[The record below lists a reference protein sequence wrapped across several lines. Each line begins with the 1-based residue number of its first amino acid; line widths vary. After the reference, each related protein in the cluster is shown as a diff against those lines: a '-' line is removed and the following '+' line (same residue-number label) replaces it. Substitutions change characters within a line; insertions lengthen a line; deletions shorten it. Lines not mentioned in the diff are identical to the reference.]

1 MNLSHGSVRSVGLRW
16 AFVGLALAMA
26 SITNVNAQTYQ
37 GSLRGEVRDV
47 QGVIPG
53 AEIALVSEETNAE
66 RSAMTNEVGE
76 YAFTSI
82 LPGTYTIRV
91 SLPGFRTEE
100 RKNVRIGTQQSLVLD
115 FMLEVGAISELIT
128 VTGEAPLVE
137 RASATQAASLDQ
149 DALQNLPIFGRNT
162 FFAAI
167 STPGVIQTG
176 DPQFVRYQDQSG
188 SSQLSLG
195 GGPRRGNGYLIEGV
209 SITDLT
215 NRPTIA
221 PSMEAVEELKVQ
233 TKTYEADMGHAA
245 GGVFNTTAR
254 SGSNVWHGSA
264 LLVSKPGATT
274 GTLFFAQ
281 RAGLENPPQYY
292 HNWAG
297 SIGGPIVKDK
307 TFFWFSTDGYKQR
320 STRNSVLTFPNAAER
335 AGDFSQT
342 RNSAGQFVTIYD
354 PLTTRTVNGVIVRD
368 PFPGNVIPA
377 DRLNS
382 VARAML
388 GPMPLPGD
396 GKSFNGQAS
405 LDDGPQD
412 QETLKVD
419 QRWTERWTTTGMYA
433 HQHTKEPGSAF
444 FGPHGTIPGDP
455 GAGLLF
461 RTVNLLALNNIFIP
475 DANTAIAVRYGINQF
490 QDFGSN
496 FPEFDA
502 ATLGFP
508 SSLVDAMTFNTF
520 PQSAITGYGGTT
532 TLGNS
537 GPSRTTHLTQTAN
550 ASVSRLMGSHTLKIG
565 AEYRRIGA
573 DTRAYS
579 TSAGNYNFTQAYTA
593 ATPTASG
600 GDAFASFLL
609 GYPATGSIVYA
620 TPAEYLVD
628 YYAGYAQDEYRAS
641 SKLTLNYGLRYQY
654 EPGIREA
661 DNHFTVG
668 FDRDAVFPVQVPGM
682 TLKGG
687 LMYAGENGY
696 PTRQGKSLNG
706 VAPRGGFAWS
716 LSNNDVIRGGYGFF
730 WAPMQFSGVGETA
743 MGRLGY
749 TATTTYLSSTD
760 GNRTPANSLSNPF
773 PGGILQP
780 QGSAAGLA
788 TGAGGVVDFVDQ
800 NSGPGQVHQYSVD
813 YSRELPGGIAVSI
826 GYSGSRSDN
835 MPVGGTVDAT
845 VNINQID
852 PQYLSLGPALLDLV
866 PNPFFGNAA
875 FGNLAN
881 SATTTRGQLLRPF
894 PQFTDVLAHRVTEA
908 RARYNAMTLR
918 FDKRI
923 RDNWGMNANYT
934 FSRLMDN
941 QFGESNTYSARNQ
954 NALDNYDL
962 DGEWGYSLLD
972 VPHRLNVNGT
982 FVLPVGDG
990 HRWLTEG
997 VGNAI
1002 LGGWSVTMAARFQT
1016 GFPVSVW
1023 QSSNNSGLLG
1033 SSQRPNIVPGVEL
1046 ATTGS
1051 LDERLTN
1058 WINPAAF
1065 TAAPAYTFGNA
1076 PRTLSDLRT
1085 PGQRNV
1091 DLSVQKMQRL
1101 GGQTISVRADVMNLF
1116 DNPLFTTLQSQFG
1129 TPTFGQLT
1137 AVGGYARSVQF
1148 QVRFGF

>member
-76 YAFTSI
+76 YAFTSV

-455 GAGLLF
+455 SASLLF

-496 FPEFDA
+496 YPEFDA

-520 PQSAITGYGGTT
+520 PQAAITGYGGTT
-532 TLGNS
+532 TLGNG

-579 TSAGNYNFTQAYTA
+579 TSAGNYSFTQAYTA

-641 SKLTLNYGLRYQY
+641 SKLTLNYGLRYEY

-835 MPVGGTVDAT
+835 MPV
-845 VNINQID
+845 
-852 PQYLSLGPALLDLV
+852 
-866 PNPFFGNAA
+866 
-875 FGNLAN
+875 
-881 SATTTRGQLLRPF
+881 RG
-894 PQFTDVLAHRVTEA
+894 HRG
-908 RARYNAMTLR
+908 R
-918 FDKRI
+918 
-923 RDNWGMNANYT
+923 
-934 FSRLMDN
+934 
-941 QFGESNTYSARNQ
+941 
-954 NALDNYDL
+954 
-962 DGEWGYSLLD
+962 DGEHQPD
-972 VPHRLNVNGT
+972 
-982 FVLPVGDG
+982 
-990 HRWLTEG
+990 
-997 VGNAI
+997 
-1002 LGGWSVTMAARFQT
+1002 
-1016 GFPVSVW
+1016 
-1023 QSSNNSGLLG
+1023 
-1033 SSQRPNIVPGVEL
+1033 
-1046 ATTGS
+1046 
-1051 LDERLTN
+1051 
-1058 WINPAAF
+1058 
-1065 TAAPAYTFGNA
+1065 
-1076 PRTLSDLRT
+1076 
-1085 PGQRNV
+1085 
-1091 DLSVQKMQRL
+1091 
-1101 GGQTISVRADVMNLF
+1101 
-1116 DNPLFTTLQSQFG
+1116 
-1129 TPTFGQLT
+1129 
-1137 AVGGYARSVQF
+1137 RS
-1148 QVRFGF
+1148 RSTSR